1 MLSPGIAQHQALC
14 LVIPM
19 LGSLSGPSRFNTKS
33 FSDSCSLFPH
43 LLTCSHTSYEGSCS
57 YPHQRTASGIHM
69 CRREVARQAC
79 EPGMMKVGAGGER
92 ESYFKGQHTKPL
104 NWLSGLWGSAEGLQQ
119 SPDDAICH
127 LIPFCMCVPC
137 PQRPGGRM

>member
-1 MLSPGIAQHQALC
+1 M
-14 LVIPM
+14 
-19 LGSLSGPSRFNTKS
+19 
-33 FSDSCSLFPH
+33 
-43 LLTCSHTSYEGSCS
+43 
-57 YPHQRTASGIHM
+57 
-69 CRREVARQAC
+69 ARQAC